1 MHAMPDTIIPA
12 RLLLV
17 DDEPSIREPLT
28 EYLVAQGFAVDA
40 AASAAAAREHIAAGG
55 YDLIVSD
62 IMMPGE
68 DGLSLTRFIRATSTM
83 PVILLTARAEDTEK
97 IVGLE
102 MGADDYL
109 AKPFN
114 PRELVARIR
123 TVLRRAAPAGALVA
137 GDTSGYAFAGNMLR
151 ETERTLHGPDGA
163 VIELSSGEFLLLH
176 ALVRHPR
183 QVMSRD
189 RLLDMVR
196 GREADL
202 FDRAIDNLISRL
214 RKKIEEN
221 PAHPKLVKTV
231 WGGGYTLACDVRRIG
246 GAG

>member
-1 MHAMPDTIIPA
+1 MTLPTDLA

-17 DDEPSIREPLT
+17 DDEPSIREPLG
-28 EYLVAQGFAVDA
+28 EYLVAQGFAVDLA
-40 AASAAAAREHIAAGG
+40 ANVVEARAALAASR
-55 YDLIVSD
+55 YDLLISD

-68 DGLSLTRFIRATSTM
+68 DGLSLTRFVRATSSL
-83 PVILLTARAEDTEK
+83 PVILLTARAEDMEK

-102 MGADDYL
+102 MGADDYV

-123 TVLRRAAPAGALVA
+123 TVLRRVGLGGQEV
-137 GDTSGYAFAGNMLR
+137 GRESSGYSFAGWLLRDGERMLIA
-151 ETERTLHGPDGA
+151 PDGTS
-163 VIELSSGEFLLLH
+163 VDLSTGEFLLLE

-189 RLLDMVR
+189 RLLDLVR
-196 GREADL
+196 GREADV

-214 RKKIEEN
+214 RKKVEPD
-221 PAHPKLVKTV
+221 PAHPALVKTV
-231 WGGGYTLACDVRRIG
+231 WGGGYTLACDVRRVG
-246 GAG
+246 GTA

>member
-1 MHAMPDTIIPA
+1 MTNLPNPA

-17 DDEPSIREPLT
+17 DDEASIREPLA
-28 EYLVAQGFAVDA
+28 EYLARQDFAVDA
-40 AASAAAAREHIAAGG
+40 AASAAEARSLLATMT
-55 YDLIVSD
+55 YDLMVSD

-68 DGLSLTRFIRATSTM
+68 DGLSLTRFLRATGNV
-83 PVILLTARAEDTEK
+83 PVILLTARAEDVEK

-102 MGADDYL
+102 MGADDYV

-123 TVLRRAAPAGALVA
+123 TVLRRTASAGQTIA
-137 GDTSGYAFAGNMLR
+137 GDDSGYAFAGCVLR
-151 ETERTLHGPDGA
+151 EAERTLHGPDGT
-163 VIELSSGEFLLLH
+163 VVDLSSGEYMLLH

-196 GREADL
+196 GREADI

-214 RKKIEEN
+214 RKKIEVD
-221 PAHPKLVKTV
+221 PAHPVLIKTV
-231 WGGGYTLACDVRRIG
+231 WGGGYTLACDVRRVG
-246 GAG
+246 P

>member
-1 MHAMPDTIIPA
+1 MNHAPA
-12 RLLLV
+12 ATLLLV
-17 DDEPSIREPLT
+17 DDEPSIREPLSD
-28 EYLVAQGFAVDA
+28 YLIAQGFAVDA
-40 AASAAAAREHIAAGG
+40 AASAAEARVLYADRP
-55 YDLIVSD
+55 YDLVISD

-68 DGLSLTRFIRATSTM
+68 DGLSLTRFLRATGSV
-83 PVILLTARAEDTEK
+83 PVILLTARAEDMEK

-102 MGADDYL
+102 MGADDYV

-123 TVLRRAAPAGALVA
+123 TVLRRAGPAAGPTVA
-137 GDTSGYAFAGNMLR
+137 GEAASGYAFAGWVLR
-151 ETERTLHGPDGA
+151 EGARALTGPDGA
-163 VIELSSGEFLLLH
+163 HVDLSTGEFLLLE

-196 GREADL
+196 GREADV
-202 FDRAIDNLISRL
+202 FDRAIDNLVSRL
-214 RKKIEEN
+214 RKKIEADAAR
-221 PAHPKLVKTV
+221 PALVKTV
-231 WGGGYTLACDVRRIG
+231 WGGGYTLAADVRRVG